1 MKIRCEFKKLVP
13 LGELKPHP
21 KNRNTHGADQ
31 IARLAQIF
39 EYQGIR
45 HPIIV
50 SSLSGFIVAGHG
62 RLAAAQKLGY
72 KEFPV
77 DYQEFGSAEEEYAF
91 LVSDNAVAL
100 WAELDMSGINED
112 LKSFGDDFNVDLL
125 GVRNFGI
132 DITTDGEI
140 SSEEPGEAKQ
150 APEIICPSCSY
161 RFGV

>member
-1 MKIRCEFKKLVP
+1 M
-13 LGELKPHP
+13 
-21 KNRNTHGADQ
+21 
-31 IARLAQIF
+31 
-39 EYQGIR
+39 
-45 HPIIV
+45 
-50 SSLSGFIVAGHG
+50 
-62 RLAAAQKLGY
+62 
-72 KEFPV
+72 
-77 DYQEFGSAEEEYAF
+77 
-91 LVSDNAVAL
+91 SDNAVAL